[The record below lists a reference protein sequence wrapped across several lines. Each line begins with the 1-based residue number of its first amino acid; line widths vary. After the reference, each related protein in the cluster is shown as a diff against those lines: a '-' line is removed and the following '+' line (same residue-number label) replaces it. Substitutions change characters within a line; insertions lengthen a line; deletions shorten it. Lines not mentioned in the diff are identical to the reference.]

1 MVDQGVSSTTGV
13 VAIASTAALIGG
25 LVVGVL
31 LVLRERGHRRRVQQL
46 FDRLTELENLLSRED
61 GGHKPPGQCDGDLE
75 PSHAGTSAPIGVRGR
90 FSTMI
95 SSLRRRS
102 QLTSEEPSRIDV
114 RAVQHLLEHLGS
126 RVTPSELASGLHVS
140 LRTLQRQ
147 IHTSLGCNP
156 RDLIVAVK
164 MHEAKRMLADSDRL
178 VATVARAVGFEDPSY
193 FSKKFIAYYGMS
205 PSELSEA
212 P

>member
-1 MVDQGVSSTTGV
+1 MVDGGMSSTAGV
-13 VAIASTAALIGG
+13 VAIASVAALIGG
-25 LVVGVL
+25 LVVGVM
-31 LVLRERGHRRRVQQL
+31 LVLRERGHRRRVHQL
-46 FDRLTELENLLSRED
+46 FGRLTELELLVS
-61 GGHKPPGQCDGDLE
+61 GVQE
-75 PSHAGTSAPIGVRGR
+75 PLSQSEEERGRLRAGASAAIGVRGR

-102 QLTSEEPSRIDV
+102 QLVAGEPSRVDV
-114 RAVQHLLEHLGS
+114 RAVRYLLDHLDS
-126 RVTPSELASGLHVS
+126 RITPSELASGLHVS

-193 FSKKFIAYYGMS
+193 FSKKFFAYYGMS

>member
-1 MVDQGVSSTTGV
+1 MDSAVGV
-13 VAIASTAALIGG
+13 VAIACLAALIGG
-25 LVVGVL
+25 LVVGAI

-46 FDRLTELENLLSRED
+46 FDRLAELELLVSRAE
-61 GGHKPPGQCDGDLE
+61 GFQE
-75 PSHAGTSAPIGVRGR
+75 PLSQSEEERERSRTEASAPIGVRGR
-90 FSTMI
+90 FSTLI

-102 QLTSEEPSRIDV
+102 QLVTGEPSRLDV
-114 RAVQHLLEHLGS
+114 RAVRHLQEHLDS
-126 RVTPSELASGLHVS
+126 RITPSELATGLHVS

-147 IHTSLGCNP
+147 IHATLGCSP

-193 FSKKFIAYYGMS
+193 FSKKFFAYYGLS
-205 PSELSEA
+205 PSDLSEA

>member
-1 MVDQGVSSTTGV
+1 MVDLGVSTVAGV
-13 VAIASTAALIGG
+13 VAIASLAAVIGG
-25 LVVGVL
+25 LAVGLVL
-31 LVLRERGHRRRVQQL
+31 ALRERGHRRRVHQL
-46 FDRLTELENLLSRED
+46 FDRLIELENLLSRED
-61 GGHKPPGQCDGDLE
+61 GFHEAPEQSEGDLVR
-75 PSHAGTSAPIGVRGR
+75 SRAGASAPIGVRGR

-102 QLTSEEPSRIDV
+102 QLASEEPSRIDV
-114 RAVQHLLEHLGS
+114 RAVQHLLEHLDS

-147 IHTSLGCNP
+147 IHASLGCNP

-193 FSKKFIAYYGMS
+193 FSKKFFAYYGMS